1 MDSNDP
7 QIANTK
13 KPYKKPEAKQF
24 PLRPEE
30 AVLGFCK
37 SATTGGG
44 PSGQNGS
51 CFQVIFCQTA
61 GS

>member
-1 MDSNDP
+1 MKTSDSKPDR
-7 QIANTK
+7 
-13 KPYKKPEAKQF
+13 KPYEKPAVKRF

-37 SATTGGG
+37 SNAASG
-44 PSGQNGS
+44 PSGGGCRGVGN
-51 CFQVIFCQTA
+51 CFAA

>member
-1 MDSNDP
+1 MMQERETDNSR
-7 QIANTK
+7 
-13 KPYKKPEAKQF
+13 KPYQKPEAKRF

-37 SATTGGG
+37 SATSAG
-44 PSGQNGS
+44 PSGGT
-51 CFQVIFCQTA
+51 CRTVDFCRTA